1 MNVSTAHAVVYLN
14 DDGSYTLPSLHTSRD
29 CAINSMSVLE
39 GRVVAGIAQV
49 QLLPGTLSGM
59 QLRLQQTADEALAV
73 SA

>member
-1 MNVSTAHAVVYLN
+1 MNVSIAHAVVYLN

-39 GRVVAGIAQV
+39 GRVVAGIAEV